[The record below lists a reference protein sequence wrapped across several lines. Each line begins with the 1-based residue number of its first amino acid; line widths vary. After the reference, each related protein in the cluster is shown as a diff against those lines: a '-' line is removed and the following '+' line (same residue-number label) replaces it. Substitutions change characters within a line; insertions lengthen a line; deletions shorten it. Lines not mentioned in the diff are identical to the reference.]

1 MSNHNSIIIRTISI
15 ITLLAFMLTQCVPAY
30 ALRQVELSERPAGA
44 VGEVKAA
51 LTPLRQGSGGQAGS
65 EPSAAKMSGEAG
77 VGGQNRRG
85 FLKALGL
92 GLAVSQLPIS
102 CAEKPERAVI
112 TDPEPEKEARIWINQ
127 TLKQNG
133 VKSSILPLKEFAEF
147 LRSQNYGFVCIGL
160 AVPVWWGANDR
171 MNPEIAV
178 YKEVD
183 EKTIQTYAHEAV
195 HAMHYVKGASHPID
209 AMAGV
214 DIRTGLIRTDR
225 DAVAYERFMDT
236 AYFSLLSAVK
246 GNNKLRL
253 LLEIAHHKFIESY
266 NPVESFVVKEE
277 NIPKPSGFTS
287 GSWSKVKN
295 QKTNKEVSLPPG
307 YSIDNEGRYRR
318 LAHESS
324 AQTETFAWIYGILM
338 ARQFDKSSLEERRK
352 AREDARDKMLKEG
365 LKSNPNKDASVE
377 SEMEEIC
384 DFITSGNAPDAF
396 IEALRTHYAQLNLP
410 LPQVL
415 VSSPSAAPASGAPTT
430 ADMSGHEPQGFTAG
444 EAGLCVTGD
453 TMLPILQNDI
463 ELKPIVEVKPGDY
476 VLSLNE
482 DTQAIE
488 PHRVNALLDME
499 VKPVYRLTTAS
510 GRSIKTTAN
519 HPYLTKGKRKKE
531 KEKSQNST
539 NSTNSTNSI
548 WMKVSGL
555 KAGDEIACP
564 VGLKVF
570 YEVVPGKINGRAW
583 PVYGGQHT
591 SELTQRQEKQTLLK
605 EQAFLLF
612 SFFSGLNKDAYN
624 QHYRP
629 SYREDNSQKQW
640 EFFKEITCQPNSKY
654 GFPQVSYYFGN
665 KFSSNIVYSLHRL
678 ELYYI
683 IKSLSSLLFLP
694 SAFAEPVLDSGI
706 LWDKIASI
714 EPFGYEHVYD
724 IEVDGTHNFIA
735 NGIFAHN
742 TYLKEGNEPGAAPA
756 GGVTKANVN
765 VDREPVYFHG
775 SSATIFEFFDKT
787 GFKILPIGKLFELQI
802 PLFSGEMGN
811 GASERGVNQRR
822 VSTSASYE
830 KAMRSYADVN
840 YMGHL
845 IKNSLQEYET
855 ELAKYEE
862 ELRMRKLGV
871 GSTMYNLYKGF
882 MANLENIIAYL
893 KEEEAQGHS
902 SAEAMSRFRA
912 RSFPIVFGIK
922 KNVASRAKPVASVNI
937 FGWLEEY
944 AITGY
949 VGLWEVS
956 HIYTEKDIIDI
967 VKEELNKLVE
977 KMRTSGMYNEAEEV
991 EKIKVVSF
999 EEGSRAAPAAG
1010 ASANAAAEGLCVAG
1024 DTLLPI
1030 LSAKE
1035 ILPHQRDPVIGTNP
1049 NNQNIELKPIVAVK
1063 SGDYVLSLNEETQQI
1078 EPHRIN
1084 GLLDMGVKPVYRLTT
1099 VSGRSIKT
1107 TANHPYLVKTER
1119 VAYSVERIADRKDSV

>member
-1 MSNHNSIIIRTISI
+1 
-15 ITLLAFMLTQCVPAY
+15 
-30 ALRQVELSERPAGA
+30 
-44 VGEVKAA
+44 
-51 LTPLRQGSGGQAGS
+51 
-65 EPSAAKMSGEAG
+65 
-77 VGGQNRRG
+77 
-85 FLKALGL
+85 
-92 GLAVSQLPIS
+92 

-605 EQAFLLF
+605 EQAFLPF

-624 QHYRP
+624 QHHRP
-629 SYREDNSQKQW
+629 NYREYNSQKQW
-640 EFFKEITCQPNSKY
+640 KFFKEVTRKPNGKNSFAQISNY
-654 GFPQVSYYFGN
+654 LGN
-665 KFSSNIVYSLHRL
+665 KLSAYFTYSFHRPT
-678 ELYYI
+678 LYHI
-683 IKSLSSLLFLP
+683 IETLSSVFMVTKVYAQ
-694 SAFAEPVLDSGI
+694 SVFENDI
-706 LWDKIASI
+706 FWDRIVSI
-714 EPFGYEHVYD
+714 EQAGLERVYD
-724 IEVDGTHNFIA
+724 IEVDGTHNFIG

-742 TYLKEGNEPGAAPA
+742 TYILDVAAAANGEDVAASTGTPTADAKLSGREPQGFTASETGAEDGSVPISS
-756 GGVTKANVN
+756 GANANGEIETVKN
-765 VDREPVYFHG
+765 IVDRIKEAISFSADMRWEDDPWVTGKTNCAGFAKEFQKIAEKERLQSEIILAAIVL
-775 SSATIFEFFDKT
+775 SS
-787 GFKILPIGKLFELQI
+787 
-802 PLFSGEMGN
+802 
-811 GASERGVNQRR
+811 
-822 VSTSASYE
+822 
-830 KAMRSYADVN
+830 
-840 YMGHL
+840 
-845 IKNSLQEYET
+845 
-855 ELAKYEE
+855 
-862 ELRMRKLGV
+862 
-871 GSTMYNLYKGF
+871 
-882 MANLENIIAYL
+882 
-893 KEEEAQGHS
+893 
-902 SAEAMSRFRA
+902 
-912 RSFPIVFGIK
+912 
-922 KNVASRAKPVASVNI
+922 
-937 FGWLEEY
+937 
-944 AITGY
+944 
-949 VGLWEVS
+949 EVS
-956 HIYTEKDIIDI
+956 HGHAFNVVTLSDGK
-967 VKEELNKLVE
+967 KLVVDIAGILT
-977 KMRTSGMYNEAEEV
+977 KGTGKGCVFLVSEEDY
-991 EKIKVVSF
+991 EIIKGKI
-999 EEGSRAAPAAG
+999 
-1010 ASANAAAEGLCVAG
+1010 
-1024 DTLLPI
+1024 I
-1030 LSAKE
+1030 
-1035 ILPHQRDPVIGTNP
+1035 
-1049 NNQNIELKPIVAVK
+1049 
-1063 SGDYVLSLNEETQQI
+1063 
-1078 EPHRIN
+1078 
-1084 GLLDMGVKPVYRLTT
+1084 
-1099 VSGRSIKT
+1099 
-1107 TANHPYLVKTER
+1107 
-1119 VAYSVERIADRKDSV
+1119 